1 VRRGIFPAVV
11 LAAGLLTISHE
22 ATFGAADEPGR
33 LQLTTDRS
41 QVIVL
46 PGEPFTKLSV
56 ANPNVAD
63 VAVLTPTQFL
73 LNGKA
78 PGVTSL
84 IVFYPS
90 RTRAFDVVVV
100 PPAMGGGTARL
111 VSEPH
116 GVVVHRGDRV
126 SEQRFARDQDQTWV
140 ELGVIKV
147 EPDGSRK

>member
-1 VRRGIFPAVV
+1 MGPILLAMSIV
-11 LAAGLLTISHE
+11 LALTAAGVPPV
-22 ATFGAADEPGR
+22 FGAGEEPAR
-33 LQLTTDRS
+33 LQLITDRS

-46 PGEPFTKLSV
+46 PDEPFTRLAV
-56 ANPNVAD
+56 ANPTVAD

-73 LNGKA
+73 LNGKT

-116 GVVVHRGDRV
+116 GIVIHRADRV
-126 SEQRFARDQDQTWV
+126 SEQRFARDQDQAWV

-147 EPDGSRK
+147 EPDAGRK